1 MTVPTLTDLL
11 FIKRGFLSKEQCEII
26 INEFKS
32 NHHKQHLEKYRDAST
47 AKRKESTYTV
57 VHSQIG
63 SKSFNLIHSTVEKII
78 NQYHD
83 YLDSFDA
90 FNKARRATLMH
101 PHVYRILKYEK
112 GASIQPHSDHDMG
125 VYGSCTINLNDEY
138 TGGDFCFWNGKHRLK
153 LGQGDVIIFPAD
165 HFWVHEVKQITSGV
179 RYSTNT
185 FLCKMP
191 RHLPEDVKFKIDNL
205 NQDFAQS
212 RLSRNLIAQD
222 QDTAKSFKS
231 HITYG

>member
-1 MTVPTLTDLL
+1 MNKTCKMSAPTLTDLL
-11 FIKRGFLSKEQCEII
+11 YIKRGFLSKEQCEII

-90 FNKARRATLMH
+90 FHKARRETLMY
-101 PHVYRILKYEK
+101 PHNYRILKYEE
-112 GASIQPHSDHDMG
+112 GASIQPHSDHQIG
-125 VYGSCTINLNDEY
+125 IYGSCTINLNDEY

-165 HFWVHEVKQITSGV
+165 YFWVHEVKKIMSGV
-179 RYSTNT
+179 RYSANT

-191 RHLPEDVKFKIDNL
+191 ECLPKNVKFNIDNL
-205 NQDFAQS
+205 
-212 RLSRNLIAQD
+212 D
-222 QDTAKSFKS
+222 QDLDQDIIKSFQS

>member
-1 MTVPTLTDLL
+1 MNKTHKMTVPTLTDLL
-11 FIKRGFLSKEQCEII
+11 FIKRGFLSKEKCDII

-32 NHHKQHLEKYRDAST
+32 NHHKQYLEAYEDAST
-47 AKRKESTYTV
+47 ALRTKSTYTAIN
-57 VHSQIG
+57 SQIG
-63 SKSFNLIHSTVEKII
+63 SESFNLIHSTTEKII

-90 FNKARRATLMH
+90 FHKLRRKSLMH
-101 PHVYRILKYEK
+101 PKVYRILKYEV

-138 TGGDFCFWNGKHRLK
+138 TGGDFCFWNGKYRLK

-165 HFWVHEVKQITSGV
+165 YFWVHEVKQITSGV
-179 RYSTNT
+179 RYSANT
-185 FLCKMP
+185 FLCKTP
-191 RHLPEDVKFKIDNL
+191 RYLPENVKYNIDNL
-205 NQDFAQS
+205 DQD
-212 RLSRNLIAQD
+212 LD
-222 QDTAKSFKS
+222 QDTTKSFKS